1 MDDFDKGAISR
12 DQGPLHTN
20 VAACPLHMTH
30 ADVRKLIQ
38 LVDEHENLQTL
49 IRFHTA
55 LVVISH
61 TLKWLAG
68 IAAAIAVLKGLDL
81 W

>member
-1 MDDFDKGAISR
+1 
-12 DQGPLHTN
+12 
-20 VAACPLHMTH
+20 MTR
-30 ADVRKLIQ
+30 ADVRKLLQ